1 MEDLKPFGDVLSKLI
16 TALEFVAWV
25 LRRLVWLLRDTLHL
39 DSPLIIL
46 LFLIGIV
53 LAFGVGFLAATVA
66 RWLS

>member
-1 MEDLKPFGDVLSKLI
+1 MGAAEVG
-16 TALEFVAWV
+16 
-25 LRRLVWLLRDTLHL
+25 LVLRDTLHL